1 MSEIVINGVTLTKAE
16 AQQYLDGMSV
26 EEIIEAREAEI
37 REKEE
42 KEEKEIRLAELSEWF
57 NKNKPKEIGSLYDG
71 GDWSFYHADIEVYV
85 NVTVDS
91 DDKITANVNRANCYT
106 FKLKFDSK
114 EAFLDYMIRLY
125 KASKAIADAEDNFPW
140 K

>member
-26 EEIIEAREAEI
+26 EEIVEAREAEI

-42 KEEKEIRLAELSEWF
+42 KETRLAELSEWF
-57 NKNKPKEIGSLYDG
+57 NKNKPKKMGSLWDSG
-71 GDWSFYHADIEVYV
+71 TWSFYHCEIEVYV

-91 DDKITANVNRANCYT
+91 DDKITANVDRANTYS
-106 FKLKFDSK
+106 FKVKFDSK

-125 KASKAIADAEDNFPW
+125 KASKAIADAEDSFPW
-140 K
+140 E

>member
-1 MSEIVINGVTLTKAE
+1 MSEIVIDGVALTKVE

-26 EEIIEAREAEI
+26 EEIIKTREAGI

-42 KEEKEIRLAELSEWF
+42 KETRLAELSEWF
-57 NKNKPKEIGSLYDG
+57 NKNKLKKMGSLYDRG
-71 GDWSFYHADIEVYV
+71 SWSFCHCEIEVYV

-91 DDKITANVNRANCYT
+91 DGKITVNVDRANCYT
-106 FKLKFDSK
+106 FKLEFDSK

-140 K
+140 E

>member
-26 EEIIEAREAEI
+26 EEIVKAREAKI
-37 REKEE
+37 REKKE
-42 KEEKEIRLAELSEWF
+42 KQTRLIELTEWF
-57 NKNKPKEIGSLYDG
+57 NANKPEEMSSLWDSGS
-71 GDWSFYHADIEVYV
+71 WSFCHCEIEVYV
-85 NVTVDS
+85 NVKTDIDGKIIVSVD
-91 DDKITANVNRANCYT
+91 RANTYS
-106 FKLKFDSK
+106 FKLEFDSK

-125 KASKAIADAEDNFPW
+125 KAAKAIADAEDNFPW

>member
-26 EEIIEAREAEI
+26 DKIIEAREAEI

-42 KEEKEIRLAELSEWF
+42 KEEKATRLAELSEWF
-57 NKNKPKEIGSLYDG
+57 NANKPKKMSSLWDSG
-71 GDWSFYHADIEVYV
+71 TWSFCHSEIEVYV
-85 NVTVDS
+85 SVKVDIDGKIIVNVD
-91 DDKITANVNRANCYT
+91 RANTYS
-106 FKLKFDSK
+106 FKLEFDSK
-114 EAFLDYMIRLY
+114 EKFLDYMIRLY

-140 K
+140 E

>member
-26 EEIIEAREAEI
+26 DEIIEAREAEI

-42 KEEKEIRLAELSEWF
+42 KEEKGVRLAELSEWF
-57 NKNKPKEIGSLYDG
+57 NKNKPKKMSSLWDSG
-71 GDWSFYHADIEVYV
+71 TWSFCHSEIEVYV

-91 DDKITANVNRANCYT
+91 DDKITVSVDRANTYS
-106 FKLKFDSK
+106 FKVKFDSK
-114 EAFLDYMIRLY
+114 EAFLDYMIRLSD
-125 KASKAIADAEDNFPW
+125 ASKAIADAEDSFPW
-140 K
+140 Q

>member
-26 EEIIEAREAEI
+26 EEIVKAREAKI
-37 REKEE
+37 REKKE
-42 KEEKEIRLAELSEWF
+42 KQTRLIELTEWF
-57 NKNKPKEIGSLYDG
+57 NANKPEKMGSLWDSG
-71 GDWSFYHADIEVYV
+71 SWSFYHCEIEVYV
-85 NVTVDS
+85 NVKADIDGKIIVSVD
-91 DDKITANVNRANCYT
+91 RANTYS
-106 FKLKFDSK
+106 FDLEFDSK

-125 KASKAIADAEDNFPW
+125 KAAKAIADAEDNFPW

>member
-42 KEEKEIRLAELSEWF
+42 KEIRLAELSEWF
-57 NKNKPKEIGSLYDG
+57 NKNKPKKMSSLWDSGS
-71 GDWSFYHADIEVYV
+71 WSFCHCEIEVYV
-85 NVTVDS
+85 NVKVDI
-91 DDKITANVNRANCYT
+91 DGKIIVNVDRANTYS
-106 FKLKFDSK
+106 FKLEFDSK
-114 EAFLDYMIRLY
+114 EKFLDYMIRLD
-125 KASKAIADAEDNFPW
+125 KAAKAIADAEDNFPW
-140 K
+140 E

>member
-26 EEIIEAREAEI
+26 DEIVEAREAEI
-37 REKEE
+37 REKKE
-42 KEEKEIRLAELSEWF
+42 KQTRLIELTEWF
-57 NKNKPKEIGSLYDG
+57 NKNKPKKMSSLWDSGS
-71 GDWSFYHADIEVYV
+71 WSFCHSEIEVYV
-85 NVTVDS
+85 NVKVDI
-91 DDKITANVNRANCYT
+91 DGKIIVNVERANTYS
-106 FKLKFDSK
+106 FKLEFDSK
-114 EAFLDYMIRLY
+114 EKFLDYMIRLY

>member
-1 MSEIVINGVTLTKAE
+1 MSEIVINGVTLTKTE

-42 KEEKEIRLAELSEWF
+42 KEIRLAELSEWF
-57 NKNKPKEIGSLYDG
+57 NKNKPKKMSSLWDSGS
-71 GDWSFYHADIEVYV
+71 WSFCHADIEVYV

-91 DDKITANVNRANCYT
+91 DDKITASVDRANCYT
-106 FKLKFDSK
+106 FKVNFDSK

-125 KASKAIADAEDNFPW
+125 KASKAIADAEDSFPW
-140 K
+140 E

>member
-26 EEIIEAREAEI
+26 EEIVKAREAKI
-37 REKEE
+37 REKKE
-42 KEEKEIRLAELSEWF
+42 KQTCLIELTEWF
-57 NKNKPKEIGSLYDG
+57 NANKPEKMGSLWDSG
-71 GDWSFYHADIEVYV
+71 SWSFCHCEIEVYV
-85 NVTVDS
+85 NVKTDIDGKIIVSVD
-91 DDKITANVNRANCYT
+91 RANTYS
-106 FKLKFDSK
+106 FKLEFDSK

-140 K
+140 E

>member
-26 EEIIEAREAEI
+26 EEIIKAREAKI
-37 REKEE
+37 SEKEK
-42 KEEKEIRLAELSEWF
+42 KETRLAELSEWF
-57 NKNKPKEIGSLYDG
+57 NKNKPKKVGSLYDR
-71 GDWSFYHADIEVYV
+71 GDWSFCHCEIEVYV
-85 NVTVDS
+85 NVTVDN
-91 DDKITANVNRANCYT
+91 DGKITASVDRANCYT
-106 FKLKFDSK
+106 FKREFDSK
-114 EAFLDYMIRLY
+114 EKFLDYMIRLY